1 MYDIPNEAKNP
12 NPPAPRRNHDGTSG
26 QHGAGGI
33 RDSEATI
40 TGTVRPQAK
49 RKSAVNETEFQKL
62 LSDTKAV
69 NSEDLRIQRWRR
81 SIERIMELYHLDRE
95 KTTNLVLR
103 RLEKDRKKKIPPD
116 KSLEQLVKDVES
128 DEYGQLMS

>member
-1 MYDIPNEAKNP
+1 M
-12 NPPAPRRNHDGTSG
+12 
-26 QHGAGGI
+26 
-33 RDSEATI
+33 
-40 TGTVRPQAK
+40 
-49 RKSAVNETEFQKL
+49 NETEFQKL